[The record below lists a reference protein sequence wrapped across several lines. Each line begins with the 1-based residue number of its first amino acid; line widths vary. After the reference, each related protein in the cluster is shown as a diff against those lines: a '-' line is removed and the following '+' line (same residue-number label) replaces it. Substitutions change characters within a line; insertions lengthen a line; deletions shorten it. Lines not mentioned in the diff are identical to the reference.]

1 MTLFGPSFTLFLQGE
16 AGEAGNPGP
25 HGEPGAAVSA
35 VSCWSMQI
43 ISYIFL
49 TLTKFPGRLTVI
61 LLAFS
66 LVLCL
71 VSLQMTIEQTLG
83 MMVALVQA
91 QRSSGLSD
99 AFES

>member
-1 MTLFGPSFTLFLQGE
+1 MTLFEPFFTPFLQGE

-61 LLAFS
+61 YRL
-66 LVLCL
+66 L
-71 VSLQMTIEQTLG
+71 VSCCVCGFFTNDDRADPG
-83 MMVALVQA
+83 HGGGVGPGSA
-91 QRSSGLSD
+91 
-99 AFES
+99 